1 VPVSVR
7 FAVEGDDA
15 VITVRDAGGRGMP
28 PSDPDRGRGIA
39 LMRGLVDDTR
49 LDLGSHRGGV
59 AVLRQRIGVLA
70 PAPTERQVGGAAA

>member
-1 VPVSVR
+1 
-7 FAVEGDDA
+7 
-15 VITVRDAGGRGMP
+15 VRDAGGRGLP

-59 AVLRQRIGVLA
+59 AVLRQRIGVS
-70 PAPTERQVGGAAA
+70 ERALPRRHLGGAAA

>member
-1 VPVSVR
+1 VR
-7 FAVEGDDA
+7 FEREDDDV
-15 VITVRDAGGRGMP
+15 VITVRDAGGRGLP

-59 AVLRQRIGVLA
+59 AVLRRRIGVLE
-70 PAPTERQVGGAAA
+70 PTVIRSVAANE